1 MNPGVPVEKIS
12 RRLALQS
19 ARFPDK
25 TFLVDLG
32 SGRRFTFREFD
43 GLASAVIVG
52 PKRLC

>member
-19 ARFPDK
+19 ARCPEK

-32 SGRRFTFREFD
+32 SGQQFTFREFD
-43 GLASAVIVG
+43 GLAGAVIVG